1 MDEHVGSGRQPP
13 CIRREPDVA
22 AKLLH
27 VALQGRVLERCE
39 IEGAHRMPVG
49 DEASGEMQAE
59 KARAAGDRD
68 EHGSES

>member
-1 MDEHVGSGRQPP
+1 MDEHVGAGHQAP

-22 AKLLH
+22 AELLH
-27 VALQGRVLERCE
+27 VALQRGVVERRE